1 MDINSSRVL
10 ETTEGGMEKLADVT
24 TWRDSKLFS
33 EAERV
38 ALEYAERVTYTDRSV
53 DDALFARLRQHYSE
67 PQIVELTV
75 VVAFENFRSKFNPP
89 LGIEAQGFCMVP
101 KRG

>member
-1 MDINSSRVL
+1 
-10 ETTEGGMEKLADVT
+10 MEKLAEVA

-38 ALEYAERVTYTDRSV
+38 ALEYAECITYTDRQV
-53 DDALFARLRQHYSE
+53 DDALFARVKLHFTE
-67 PQIVELTV
+67 AQIVELTAA
-75 VVAFENFRSKFNPP
+75 VALENFRSKFNPA

-101 KRG
+101 KR

>member
-1 MDINSSRVL
+1 MT
-10 ETTEGGMEKLADVT
+10 ETEGGLDKVAEVL

-33 EAERV
+33 EAERL
-38 ALEYAERVTYTDRSV
+38 AIEYAERITYTDRSV
-53 DDALFARLRQHYSE
+53 DDAFFARLKQHYSE
-67 PQIVELTV
+67 AQIVELTV

-101 KRG
+101 QRK